1 MNVGMNKSKYRT
13 LLSEVLP
20 YETPL
25 FFDNFGF
32 YDKIVNGDIDMSWL
46 KSSFPKINFSI
57 PFNYNVKRNG
67 GKSARCLSI
76 IHPAQ
81 QLNIVDFYEKYDM
94 LLVKNSVGSPFSLR
108 HINDIAKLYYDCSHE
123 LIVDYDKTKLEIDEY
138 NRDEK
143 VYVSYFTYKD
153 IDRMYKFFKDMPM
166 FRLEQKYEK
175 MRKLDVAKCFYH
187 IYTHSITWAMEGKKY
202 AKANKAKNR
211 LSSEFDHLMQCCNYN
226 ETNGIVVG
234 PEVSRIFAEIIFRRI
249 DFRVLEKLKAED
261 VIFGRDYELRR
272 YVDDMMIFANNDIVL
287 DKIEIIIKDE
297 LEQYKLYVNGA
308 KTVTYTRPFGTPLS
322 CCKQHLIEICA
333 ELKDIIKQ
341 SKCPLYKNSLKFFRS
356 FRTVASEHSLE
367 YGELNR
373 MVLSLL
379 VNLVKRDDFEGDD
392 SDAKLKSWLTVL
404 DIAFY
409 IFTLDMSVTASLH
422 LCRII
427 LQVDKAFRE
436 ESAQMFTPIKE
447 KLYSE
452 AKRILNIHSNIS
464 EANLTPIEVIN
475 PLLAMKSFG
484 INVCDNKDI
493 KRLFL
498 LEKGDTIDCSRLN
511 YFNIC
516 SLLMLISDDT
526 EFADIKNEL
535 SRTIEKKYS
544 DYGDNTWTKESE
556 MVLLFFDLMTCPFLD
571 NTYKNNLIVNS
582 HLCQNTSNTGFWRIK
597 LQGNFRRWFFDWEMS
612 PSALDYYLKKKE
624 YRPTYE

>member
-1 MNVGMNKSKYRT
+1 MNKNKYRT

-32 YDKIVNGDIDMSWL
+32 YDKIVNGDLDVNCL
-46 KSSFPKINFSI
+46 KNLFFTQKYSI

-76 IHPAQ
+76 IHPVQ
-81 QLNIVDFYEKYDM
+81 QLDIVDFYEKYNM
-94 LLVKNSVGSPFSLR
+94 LLVKNSIGSPFSLR
-108 HINDIAKLYYDCSHE
+108 HINDIAKLYYDTSHE
-123 LIVDYDKTKLEIDEY
+123 LIVDYDKTKLEIDEDD
-138 NRDEK
+138 RDEK

-187 IYTHSITWAMEGKKY
+187 IYTHSIAWALEGKKY
-202 AKANKAKNR
+202 AKAHIGKSR
-211 LSSEFDHLMQCCNYN
+211 LSSDFDNLMQHCNYN

-234 PEVSRIFAEIIFRRI
+234 SEVSRIFAEIIFRRI
-249 DFRVLEKLKAED
+249 DFCVLERLKSENI
-261 VIFGRDYELRR
+261 VFGRDYELRR
-272 YVDDMMIFANNDIVL
+272 YVDDMIIFANNDIVL
-287 DKIEIIIKDE
+287 DNIETVIREE

-322 CCKQHLIEICA
+322 CCKQRLIENYT
-333 ELKDIIKQ
+333 ELKDDIES
-341 SKCPLYKNSLKFFRS
+341 SKPPLYKSSLKFFRS
-356 FRTVASEHSLE
+356 FRTITSEHSLE

-379 VNLVKRDDFEGDD
+379 AKMVKRGDFASNE
-392 SDAKLKSWLTVL
+392 KEIKIKSWLTVL

-409 IFTLDMSVTASLH
+409 IFSLDMSTTASLH

-427 LQVDKAFRE
+427 LQADKAFGE
-436 ESAQMFTPIKE
+436 ESAQMSMPIKE

-452 AKRILNIHSNIS
+452 AKRILNIHFNASDAS
-464 EANLTPIEVIN
+464 LTPIEVIN
-475 PLLAMKSFG
+475 PLLAMKSIG
-484 INVCDNKDI
+484 INVCDKNTI

-498 LEKGDTIDCSRLN
+498 LEKDDVIDCSHLN

-516 SLLMLISDDT
+516 SLLMLIQNDT
-526 EFADIKNEL
+526 EFADIKDEL
-535 SRTIEKKYS
+535 SKSIEKRYN
-544 DYGDNTWTKESE
+544 DYGNTTWAKESE
-556 MVLLFFDLMTCPFLD
+556 MALMLLDLMACPHLD
-571 NTYKNNLIVNS
+571 EKYKNDLIVKCD
-582 HLCQNTSNTGFWRIK
+582 LRKDTSKASGLRKK
-597 LQGNFRRWFFDWEMS
+597 LQGKIKRWFFDWDMS
-612 PSALDYYLKKKE
+612 PTALEFYLKKKE